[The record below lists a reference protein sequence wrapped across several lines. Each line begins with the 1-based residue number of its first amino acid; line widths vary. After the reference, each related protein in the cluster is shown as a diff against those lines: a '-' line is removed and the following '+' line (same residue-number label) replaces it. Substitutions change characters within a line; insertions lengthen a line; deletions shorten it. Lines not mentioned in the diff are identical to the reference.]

1 MNMEKKYFQILIGLL
16 ILSVLYL
23 PKDFIIDRVA
33 SQWLFLSVVN
43 LGALSYNLFL
53 TFRGELKS
61 FKLPFSLKTLS
72 ILFLWSVVSILY
84 TSSFQV
90 TVIDLSRFFIY
101 LVTFYNLLIVF
112 NEVEISFKQLSY
124 LFTILLLYEAFF
136 PYQALYII
144 MTEGIFGN
152 IIHLPNYLYGKAS
165 NINITSFSIALKV
178 PFLIY
183 LYYNEKSNFLRVIF
197 ITLIILCYV
206 LLNLTDT
213 RAITLTNYFILLI
226 IFLFGIINLNKK
238 VFLKST
244 ILILIIFFS
253 FNLPSLTNSKRSD
266 KNQELISLT
275 TTNDESSNQRIRY
288 YKAGIKQIINNP
300 VLGVGHGSWKIE
312 SVKYD
317 KESAIQY
324 IVPYHMHNDF
334 LQFGAE
340 LGLVGIFLYIIFFFS
355 VFFQYIIDIKNFKLR
370 YDLNALVSLLF
381 FTYIFFDSNL
391 NFPFQRPM
399 VYLQFLLFIAF
410 LENQHKK
417 NSI

>member
-1 MNMEKKYFQILIGLL
+1 MQKKYFQILIALL
-16 ILSVLYL
+16 ILSVLFT
-23 PKDFIIDRVA
+23 PQGNIIDRDA
-33 SQWLFLSVVN
+33 WQWLFLSVVN

-53 TFRGELKS
+53 TLKGELKPL
-61 FKLPFSLKTLS
+61 KTPISLKILS
-72 ILFLWSVVSILY
+72 ILFLWAVVSILY
-84 TSSFQV
+84 SLSFQAA
-90 TVIDLSRFFIY
+90 VIDLSRFFIY
-101 LVTFYNLLIVF
+101 IISFYNLLIVF

-124 LFTILLLYEAFF
+124 LFTVLFIIEIFFSFKPLFEIISQGSFQNYDANLL
-136 PYQALYII
+136 
-144 MTEGIFGN
+144 EGI
-152 IIHLPNYLYGKAS
+152 AS
-165 NINITSFSIALKV
+165 NVNITSFSIALKV

-253 FNLPSLTNSKRSD
+253 FNLPSLINSKRSD

-275 TTNDESSNQRIRY
+275 RTNDESSNQRIRY

-317 KESAIQY
+317 KESAVQY

-340 LGLVGIFLYIIFFFS
+340 LGLVGIILYIIFFFS
-355 VFFQYIIDIKNFKLR
+355 IFFRYIIDVKKFKIR
-370 YDLNALVSLLF
+370 YDLKRLVSLLF
-381 FTYIFFDSNL
+381 LTIIFFDSNL
-391 NFPFQRPM
+391 NFPYARPM